1 MNIHNTQKRERI
13 PNIHR
18 LMNGYIKKVYPYTGI
33 LFGHKN
39 NKVLMHSTTWMNPES
54 TLLSERSQTQ
64 KTTVLYNFI
73 YIKCAQQED

>member
-1 MNIHNTQKRERI
+1 
-13 PNIHR
+13 
-18 LMNGYIKKVYPYTGI
+18 
-33 LFGHKN
+33 
-39 NKVLMHSTTWMNPES
+39 MHSTTWMNPES